1 MSAFLGEFIG
11 TALLII
17 MGGGV
22 VANVVLT
29 GTKGNNSGWIVI
41 TFGWAMA
48 VFLGVYASNSL
59 GGSGHLN
66 PAVTIAL
73 GLFGSFE
80 DSLVASYIAAQFAG
94 ALQFISLV
102 IRHDRLKGFIHLPV
116 LL

>member
-29 GTKGNNSGWIVI
+29 GTKGQNSGWIVI

-48 VFLGVYASNSL
+48 IFLAVYASNSL

-66 PAVTIAL
+66 PAVTLAL
-73 GLFGSFE
+73 TAFDNF
-80 DSLVASYIAAQFAG
+80 DSTLAVTYIGAQFAG
-94 ALQFISLV
+94 AFVGAIVSWLTYKKHF
-102 IRHDRLKGFIHLPV
+102 DETT
-116 LL
+116 

>member
-29 GTKGNNSGWIVI
+29 GTKGHNSGWIVI

-48 VFLGVYASNSL
+48 VFLGVYASNYL

-73 GLFGSFE
+73 GLFGNF
-80 DSLVASYIAAQFAG
+80 DSTLIATYIAAQLAG
-94 ALQFISLV
+94 
-102 IRHDRLKGFIHLPV
+102 GE
-116 LL
+116 